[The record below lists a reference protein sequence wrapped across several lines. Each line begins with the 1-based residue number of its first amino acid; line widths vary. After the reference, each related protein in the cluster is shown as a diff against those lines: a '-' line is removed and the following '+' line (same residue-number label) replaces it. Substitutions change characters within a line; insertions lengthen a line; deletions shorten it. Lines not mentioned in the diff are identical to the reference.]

1 MPKYVASRTLHGSLE
16 WNAVLI
22 EGDVVAA
29 MRTLKADAKSNLIIS
44 GVGELAH
51 TLATAGLVDE
61 YWFWVNPVLWP
72 EGPRVR
78 GCRTDQAGARV
89 GNAVPFGRRVA
100 PLPAVERLISRKAW
114 RSGSE
119 GA

>member
-1 MPKYVASRTLHGSLE
+1 MGSFADRINTMPKYVTSRTLHGSLE

-22 EGDVVAA
+22 EGDVVAG
-29 MRTLKADAKSNLIIS
+29 MRALKADARSNLIIS

-72 EGPRVR
+72 EGPRVFE
-78 GCRTDQAGARV
+78 GV
-89 GNAVPFGRRVA
+89 GPIRLELTSATPF
-100 PLPAVERLISRKAW
+100 
-114 RSGSE
+114 RSGVVWLRYRPSS
-119 GA
+119 A